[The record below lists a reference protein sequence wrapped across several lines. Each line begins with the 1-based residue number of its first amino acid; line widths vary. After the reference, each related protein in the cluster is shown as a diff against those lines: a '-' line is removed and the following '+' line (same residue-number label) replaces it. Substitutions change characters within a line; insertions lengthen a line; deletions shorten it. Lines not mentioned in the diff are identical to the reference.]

1 MGERYEVRVRTFA
14 ETSSP
19 AALGDALPKQ
29 EPDGAATDLAA
40 AVEDALE
47 DDRPQGQAMLLL
59 SDGIHN
65 AGGVERLRQS
75 AAKAKA
81 MAAPLCQDHRR
92 PGDRVLNPSSTDS
105 RLPLLKLPFGGHIVY
120 LNSFVPSGVH
130 YIGAV
135 FGISLIFLFVVKAVA
150 EYLGIVEIQH
160 VGQAATTDLRNRI
173 YEKLVRQPIGFF
185 QTQTTGRLMSTV
197 INDVDRA
204 RSTLSDTLASFFQYL
219 FTFLSLAVILLLTHW
234 RMTLVSAIYIPMV
247 LWPVSK
253 LGRRIRRSVE
263 SSQSRLGELNQIL
276 QETLSGNRV
285 VKAFGMERFEV
296 GRFRE
301 AARRL
306 LRENMRWIRHV
317 VTDLAVDGPAD
328 SVVVV
333 PLVMYARS
341 QIKLGVMTLGTFAT
355 FVYAL
360 IRAYEP
366 VKGMGSVYQQFE
378 QAHGATKQV
387 FDFLELQEEIEEHP
401 GGRVLPPFS
410 REVEF
415 DDVTFGYDP
424 ASPILRGISLRARAG
439 EVIAIV
445 GSSGAG
451 KTTLVNLL
459 PRFYPVTSGALR
471 IDGVDVRE
479 VTLRSLREQMAIVT
493 QETILFNDTVWNNIC
508 YGQPGLPEERVE
520 AAARAALAHDFI
532 VEMPQGYQTMLGD
545 RGQRLSGGQRQRIA
559 IARAILK
566 DSPIL
571 ILDEATSELDS
582 ESEMLVQRALS
593 NLMMESHR
601 VCDRAPALD
610 DPARGQ
616 DYRPR
621 RRRDRRNR
629 ARTRNCSR
637 EAAPT
642 RGSTKCSSP
651 IADAAPSRR
660 RPASHEADRAAT
672 GNPFDDRLRAGP
684 RRAEGWL
691 LRINLR
697 SVNHRF
703 LDLHLRMPDGFEV
716 VRIAHPAGIGNGCA
730 AATWT

>member
-1 MGERYEVRVRTFA
+1 VQFRESIYELRRLLRYVRPYRA
-14 ETSSP
+14 RLAAGI
-19 AALGDALPKQ
+19 AALALVGMA
-29 EPDGAATDLAA
+29 EGLI
-40 AVEDALE
+40 ALMFT
-47 DDRPQGQAMLLL
+47 PLL
-59 SDGIHN
+59 
-65 AGGVERLRQS
+65 
-75 AAKAKA
+75 
-81 MAAPLCQDHRR
+81 
-92 PGDRVLNPSSTDS
+92 DRVLNPSSTDS

-135 FGISLIFLFVVKAVA
+135 FGISLIFLFMVKAVA

-306 LRENMRWIRHV
+306 MRENMRWIRHIV
-317 VTDLAVDGPAD
+317 LTSPLMDLLTPI
-328 SVVVV
+328 VVV
-333 PLVMYARS
+333 PLVMYGRS

-355 FVYAL
+355 FIYAL

-366 VKGMGSVYQQFE
+366 VKGMAGVYQQFE
-378 QAHGATKQV
+378 QAHGGTKQL
-387 FDFLELQEEIEEHP
+387 FEFLELQEEIEEHP
-401 GGRVLPPFS
+401 GGRVLAPFS

-415 DDVTFGYDP
+415 DNVSFGYDP
-424 ASPILRGISLRARAG
+424 ASPILRGVSLRATAG
-439 EVIAIV
+439 EVLAVV

-459 PRFYPVTSGALR
+459 PRFHDVTSGAVR
-471 IDGVDVRE
+471 VDGTDVRE
-479 VTLRSLREQMAIVT
+479 ATLRSLREQIAIVT

-508 YGQPGLPEERVE
+508 YGQANLPEERVV

-532 VEMPQGYQTMLGD
+532 AEMPNGYQTLLGD
-545 RGQRLSGGQRQRIA
+545 RGQRLSGGQRQRLA

-571 ILDEATSELDS
+571 ILDEATSELDT
-582 ESEMLVQRALS
+582 ESEMLVQKALA
-593 NLMMESHR
+593 NLMVNRTVFVIAHR
-601 VCDRAPALD
+601 LSTIRRADKIVVLEDGVISEIGTHSELLAHGGTYAHLYELQFAD
-610 DPARGQ
+610 
-616 DYRPR
+616 
-621 RRRDRRNR
+621 
-629 ARTRNCSR
+629 S
-637 EAAPT
+637 
-642 RGSTKCSSP
+642 
-651 IADAAPSRR
+651 DAA
-660 RPASHEADRAAT
+660 ASA
-672 GNPFDDRLRAGP
+672 AGP
-684 RRAEGWL
+684 
-691 LRINLR
+691 
-697 SVNHRF
+697 HQ
-703 LDLHLRMPDGFEV
+703 P
-716 VRIAHPAGIGNGCA
+716 
-730 AATWT
+730 